1 MNDLPKSDL
10 LRFVERAV
18 ELASRAVARY
28 SSKFSKKRYTLR
40 QHVVLLCLKVKK
52 TTTYRDLVD
61 ELIEMPRIRDAL
73 NLDSIPAPSTLCK
86 AFDRLEMAVWRVLLN
101 VSVRD
106 LPVNG
111 VTGIDASGF
120 ERAHTSTHYTKRT
133 NLTIQQLKT
142 TLLVDTAT
150 NAVLDIHVT
159 TTRKH
164 DTKIAPQVVK
174 RNAASI
180 TVLTGDKGY
189 DDQKLRQ
196 VAHDHDIRPL
206 IKHREFT
213 SLHKA
218 WNARLDSDLYHQ
230 RNMNE
235 SVNAAIKQKFGAFV
249 RSRRWWKQF
258 RELVIK
264 CVVHNVEQS
273 LAMPHNE
280 SDCP

>member
-1 MNDLPKSDL
+1 
-10 LRFVERAV
+10 
-18 ELASRAVARY
+18 
-28 SSKFSKKRYTLR
+28 
-40 QHVVLLCLKVKK
+40 
-52 TTTYRDLVD
+52 
-61 ELIEMPRIRDAL
+61 
-73 NLDSIPAPSTLCK
+73 
-86 AFDRLEMAVWRVLLN
+86 MAVWRVLLN
-101 VSVRD
+101 VSLTD

-120 ERAHTSTHYTKRT
+120 ERAHASTHYTKRT

-164 DTKIAPQVVK
+164 DTQIAPQVVK

-180 TVLTGDKGY
+180 KVLTGDKGY
-189 DDQKLRQ
+189 DDQKLRHL
-196 VAHDHDIRPL
+196 ARDHDIRPL

-218 WNARLDSDLYHQ
+218 WNARLDTDLYHQ

-235 SVNAAIKQKFGAFV
+235 TVNVTIKQKFGAFV
-249 RSRRWWKQF
+249 RSRLWWKQF
-258 RELVIK
+258 RELAIK
-264 CVVHNVEQS
+264 CVVHNVERS
-273 LAMPHNE
+273 LALSHE
-280 SDCP
+280 EYDCPRV